1 MRYNSGVGESFDL
14 EVPPTLA
21 GTRLDV
27 FLSEAMAEP
36 SRTFIQRLI
45 KDDLVSISPG
55 KVKPGYRLKGAEKI
69 TLFLP
74 ELVEMSGCVSAR
86 RFQAVQKEDEFV
98 FMAVYEFVDQAS
110 FQKYQESEAKKYLV
124 GDFQEKFGQK
134 AKLKTSVWEQIYP

>member
-1 MRYNSGVGESFDL
+1 MKGSVFYVVKSVIPPEGVDEFN
-14 EVPPTLA
+14 EWYH
-21 GTRLDV
+21 RKH
-27 FLSEAMAEP
+27 
-36 SRTFIQRLI
+36 I
-45 KDDLVSISPG
+45 
-55 KVKPGYRLKGAEKI
+55 
-69 TLFLP
+69 P